1 MSHSDIKTGKVK
13 DKEGYM
19 AHSQMGTMRNAIGRL
34 KKNIKKKDQQI
45 PAWVQSKITKASDY
59 VDTAADYMDSNESF
73 QIDPKAHRKAQKDQK
88 IRNMTKSPN
97 ENEAAVARKKAK
109 GPEWQNPVLRKGQS
123 DDAERENLGK
133 KPTDRFGRPLRP
145 DPNRMQKEEKES
157 LSLVDQILS
166 EIDLNED
173 ISIQDAKGN
182 EMYQV
187 VDLIKPE
194 PMISEQGACGECG
207 HRECVCEKGE
217 AEKWEGSEEAHEDL
231 EESKGEKKYCKKCK
245 KEEYRSEC
253 KYGGSVWDRSTSD
266 DDDDSEDS
274 GDVSEAVRMK
284 ARTGN
289 LIAVILTWRGKSLMV
304 RMFFPS
310 LNYPSRSEVEAE
322 VIKIYPGAR
331 VINYRR
337 IEVTPGAPVVH
348 VGEEVEMDE
357 KVDLT
362 KQSSK
367 RKSLGRGSSIK
378 DGSKPRGYESPKEF
392 RDAEKKFSGTEEK
405 NVHGEVENPSG
416 NLKKLVSKAVKR
428 VDTDV
433 DGDVEHNDKH
443 KGEYGEFVPTPDG
456 KRKYTGGKK

>member
-19 AHSQMGTMRNAIGRL
+19 AHSQMGTMKNAIGRL

-73 QIDPKAHRKAQKDQK
+73 TIDPKKHRKNQRDAK
-88 IRNMTKSPN
+88 IGKLARNTDNDGERKAA
-97 ENEAAVARKKAK
+97 ENKMK
-109 GPEWQNPVLRKGQS
+109 GPKLAG
-123 DDAERENLGK
+123 
-133 KPTDRFGRPLRP
+133 
-145 DPNRMQKEEKES
+145 ES

-166 EIDLNED
+166 EINLNED
-173 ISIQDAKGN
+173 LSIQDAKGN

-217 AEKWEGSEEAHEDL
+217 VKKWEGSEEAHEDL
-231 EESKGEKKYCKKCK
+231 EESEGEKKYCKKCK

-253 KYGGSVWDRSTSD
+253 KYGGNVWDRSTSD
-266 DDDDSEDS
+266 DDDDSGDS

-289 LIAVILTWRGKSLMV
+289 LVAVILTWRGKSLMV

-348 VGEEVEMDE
+348 VGEEVEVDE